1 MVLGLLW
8 DLFIGVPATLSREI
22 LKEIKREIDQELLL
36 SEESIKRRLQELQIM
51 LENGEISEEEYEEL
65 EGELIKK
72 LKVLREKRG

>member
-8 DLFIGVPATLSREI
+8 DLLVGVPVTLSREI
-22 LKEIKREIDQELLL
+22 LKQIKEEIDQELLL

-65 EGELIKK
+65 EGELIKR
-72 LKVLREKRG
+72 LKALKERR

>member
-8 DLFIGVPATLSREI
+8 DLLVGVPATLSREI
-22 LKEIKREIDQELLL
+22 LKEIKKEIDQELLL

-65 EGELIKK
+65 EGELIKR
-72 LKVLREKRG
+72 LKVLRERR